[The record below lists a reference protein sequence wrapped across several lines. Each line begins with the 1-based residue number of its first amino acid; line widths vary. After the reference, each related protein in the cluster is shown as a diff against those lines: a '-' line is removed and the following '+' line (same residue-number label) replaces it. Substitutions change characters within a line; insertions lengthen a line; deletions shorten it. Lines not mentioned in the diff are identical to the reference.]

1 MDSIGDRLREERLR
15 RAWTLSQIAETTKI
29 SQVMLEALE
38 GDDFKR
44 LPGAFLARSFARQYA
59 QHLQIYD
66 EEFEATLLE
75 QLPAEPTAA
84 PTPQPPPLAY
94 PVPPM
99 AGRKGH
105 GRGNWLSGLV
115 GFVLIFAAC
124 SGIYWFLTRETEP
137 RSEPREARQ
146 APPQQPAPAP
156 KTPASAPSSRTAAQE
171 AAPAPSA
178 APAAGGEIVKSSAPP
193 GEPAAVRLEV
203 QAKGEVWVRVVGDR
217 QLLYEGILQA
227 GQRLRTDGAEYLRA
241 RFGKPEVVQMTWN
254 SQAIGEV
261 GTPGRPVT
269 LEFTAQNY
277 RVVPPPPPEESEPSS
292 QPQAESPTP

>member
-15 RAWTLSQIAETTKI
+15 RGWTLSQIAENTKI
-29 SQVMLEALE
+29 SLVMLEAIE

-59 QHLQIYD
+59 QLLQIDD
-66 EEFEATLLE
+66 EEFEAALVA
-75 QLPAEPTAA
+75 QLPSQPTST

-115 GFVLIFAAC
+115 GFVLILAAC

-137 RSEPREARQ
+137 RSEPQEARQ
-146 APPQQPAPAP
+146 AAPQQTAPAP
-156 KTPASAPSSRTAAQE
+156 KTPPPAPAAPAGAQG
-171 AAPAPSA
+171 AAPAPGA
-178 APAAGGEIVKSSAPP
+178 APATGGEIVKSSAPP

-254 SQAIGEV
+254 SQTIGEV

-277 RVVPPPPPEESEPSS
+277 RVVPPPPPEEEAPASEQ
-292 QPQAESPTP
+292 QPATPTP